1 MKLTKEEVIQLS
13 LIYTNYELNNPNGI
27 SKEEFLQKYEENY
40 TAFASYSNPT
50 ALEKVKERAPST
62 QEIKG
67 ILKKYSEKAKALLA
81 DKEKTEKF
89 LIEFDDKV
97 KSIPKIGDKISHLAE
112 MGLLVNDY
120 IRGEYTELP
129 KKTLYAI
136 VGALIYF
143 VSPIDFIPDSI
154 PVAGYVD
161 DAEVIKACWGACQ
174 DDISNY
180 MDWLKTKRP
189 DVYKKLKTKVK
200 KQPKKVASKSTKVA
214 EI

>member
-13 LIYTNYELNNPNGI
+13 LIYTNYELNNPNCI
-27 SKEEFLQKYEENY
+27 SKEEFLNKYEENY
-40 TAFASYSNPT
+40 TVFASYSDPT

-81 DKEKTEKF
+81 DKEKTEEF
-89 LIEFDDKV
+89 LIEFDAKV
-97 KSIPKIGDKISHLAE
+97 KSIPKIGKKISHLTE

-143 VSPIDFIPDSI
+143 VSPIDFIPDALG
-154 PVAGYVD
+154 PVGYVD
-161 DAEVIKACWGACQ
+161 DAAVIKACWDACQ
-174 DDISNY
+174 EDISNY
-180 MDWLKTKRP
+180 MDWLKGKRP
-189 DVYKKLKTKVK
+189 DVYKKLKSQTK
-200 KQPKKVASKSTKVA
+200 KQPKKVASKSTKTT
-214 EI
+214 EN